1 MRTISVYD
9 TDADVIER
17 ISEDKDITIAELIQ
31 VLVTIIDDGEIDL
44 DDWLQKGELK

>member
-44 DDWLQKGELK
+44 DDWL